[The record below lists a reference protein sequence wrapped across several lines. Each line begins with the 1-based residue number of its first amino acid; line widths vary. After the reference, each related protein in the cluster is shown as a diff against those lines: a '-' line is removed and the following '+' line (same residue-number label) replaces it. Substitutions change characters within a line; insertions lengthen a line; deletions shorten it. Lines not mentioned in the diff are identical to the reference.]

1 MGTDLTFL
9 VILGIA
15 VMLLMVISVLLAV
28 VFSQRKKNQHR
39 VAMEKLREQQQNML
53 IEAAVRSEETER
65 HRIAETLHD
74 EVGAILSS
82 AKLHLLGI
90 KTISLD
96 ERDKSLHDKGSELLN
111 DVIQKVRG
119 ISHNLHSNILKE
131 FGLNEAI
138 RDFIRKIMQGAI
150 INATTELDDS
160 YQTENPD
167 NDISI
172 YRMLQELMNNIL
184 KHANATEF
192 SISSTH
198 KDNELDLVLFHNGNG
213 LTQEQF
219 EDLRYRK
226 EGLGLKN
233 IQNRVI
239 MLKGTIHFAG
249 GSEGYRI
256 NIHVPVITSQKTIDR
271 STQ

>member
-1 MGTDLTFL
+1 MNDVTYL
-9 VILGIA
+9 VIVGIG
-15 VMLLMVISVLLAV
+15 VMLLMVVSILLAV
-28 VFSQRKKNQHR
+28 LFNQRKKDQHR
-39 VAMEKLREQQQNML
+39 TALEKLREQQQNQL

-90 KTISLD
+90 KAQQLD
-96 ERDKSLHDKGSELLN
+96 EKDQRLHEKGRELLN

-138 RDFIRKIMQGAI
+138 RHFIRKVTEGTI
-150 INATTELDDS
+150 ITGTTALDDN
-160 YQTENPD
+160 YKTENPD

-172 YRMLQELMNNIL
+172 YRMLQELVNNIL
-184 KHANATEF
+184 KYAGASEMMINSFLEN
-192 SISSTH
+192 
-198 KDNELDLVLFHNGNG
+198 NELNLVIFHNGNG
-213 LTQEQF
+213 LTQQQF
-219 EDLRYRK
+219 EEFRFQK

-239 MLKGTIHFAG
+239 LLKGTIHFTS

-256 NIHVPVITSQKTIDR
+256 NIRIPVKSSQHE
-271 STQ
+271 

>member
-1 MGTDLTFL
+1 MSVTYLAI
-9 VILGIA
+9 VGIG
-15 VMLLMVISVLLAV
+15 VMLLMVVSILLAV
-28 VFSQRKKNQHR
+28 IYNQRKKNQHR
-39 VAMEKLREQQQNML
+39 IAVEKMREQQQNQL

-90 KTISLD
+90 KAEVLD
-96 ERDKSLHDKGSELLN
+96 EKDQKLHEKGRELLN

-138 RDFIRKIMQGAI
+138 RHFLKKITQGNILSAST
-150 INATTELDDS
+150 NLDDN
-160 YQTENPD
+160 YKTENPD

-172 YRMLQELMNNIL
+172 YRIVQELLNNIM
-184 KHANATEF
+184 KYAHASEVL
-192 SISSTH
+192 ISSSLQN
-198 KDNELDLVLFHNGNG
+198 DVLDLVIFHNGNG

-219 EDLRYRK
+219 EQLRYQK

-233 IQNRVI
+233 IQNRI
-239 MLKGTIHFAG
+239 ILLKGTIHFTG
-249 GSEGYRI
+249 GTEGYRV
-256 NIHVPVITSQKTIDR
+256 NIHVPVKSNQPTHE
-271 STQ
+271 

>member
-1 MGTDLTFL
+1 MNQETDIRFL
-9 VILGIA
+9 VIIGIS
-15 VMLLMVISVLLAV
+15 VMLLLFTSFLVALI
-28 VFSQRKKNQHR
+28 FSQRKKLKYQQT
-39 VAMEKLREQQQNML
+39 MEKLREQQQNQL

-90 KTISLD
+90 KEDNLD
-96 ERDKSLHDKGSELLN
+96 ERDKKLHEKGRELLN

-138 RDFIRKIMQGAI
+138 RHFLRKVTQGTI
-150 INATTELDDS
+150 LNATTALDDN
-160 YQTENPD
+160 YKTVNPD
-167 NDISI
+167 DDISM
-172 YRMLQELMNNIL
+172 YRMVQELINNIL
-184 KHANATEF
+184 KYARATEF
-192 SISSTH
+192 LISSTLIG
-198 KDNELDLVLFHNGNG
+198 KELDLVLFHNGDG

-219 EDLRYRK
+219 EELRYQK

-233 IQNRVI
+233 IQNRI
-239 MLKGTIHFAG
+239 ILLKGTIHFTSG
-249 GSEGYRI
+249 TEGYRI
-256 NIHVPVITSQKTIDR
+256 TIHIPIK
-271 STQ
+271 STNNE

>member
-1 MGTDLTFL
+1 M
-9 VILGIA
+9 GIA
-15 VMLLMVISVLLAV
+15 VMLLMVISVLMAV
-28 VFSQRKKNQHR
+28 IFTQRKKNQHR
-39 VAMEKLREQQQNML
+39 VELEKIREQQQNQL

-90 KTISLD
+90 KAEKLD
-96 ERDKSLHDKGSELLN
+96 EKDKKLHEKGRELMN
-111 DVIQKVRG
+111 EVIQKVRG

-138 RDFIRKIMQGAI
+138 RHFAKKVTEGTVIH
-150 INATTELDDS
+150 TTTDLDDN
-160 YQTENPD
+160 YQTENPE

-172 YRMLQELMNNIL
+172 YRMVQELINNIL
-184 KHANATEF
+184 KYAHAKELML
-192 SISSTH
+192 SSTLEGH
-198 KDNELDLVLFHNGNG
+198 DLKIVIFHNGDG

-219 EDLRYRK
+219 EKLRFQK

-233 IQNRVI
+233 IQNRI
-239 MLKGTIHFAG
+239 ILLKGNIRFVRDG
-249 GSEGYRI
+249 EGFRI
-256 NIHVPVITSQKTIDR
+256 NIHVPVKSNAHE
-271 STQ
+271 

>member
-1 MGTDLTFL
+1 MNPGSDIRFIVIIAIALMLLLFASFL
-9 VILGIA
+9 VALI
-15 VMLLMVISVLLAV
+15 
-28 VFSQRKKNQHR
+28 FNQRKKIKYQR
-39 VAMEKLREQQQNML
+39 SMEKLREQQQNQL

-90 KTISLD
+90 KENSLD
-96 ERDKSLHDKGSELLN
+96 EKDKKLYEKGRELLN

-138 RDFIRKIMQGAI
+138 RHFLKKVTQGTI
-150 INATTELDDS
+150 INTTEALDDN

-172 YRMLQELMNNIL
+172 YRMVQELINNIL
-184 KHANATEF
+184 KYANASELIVSSSLTE
-192 SISSTH
+192 
-198 KDNELDLVLFHNGNG
+198 NELDLVIFHNGNG
-213 LTQEQF
+213 LAQEQF
-219 EDLRYRK
+219 EELRYRK

-239 MLKGTIHFAG
+239 LLKGKIHFTDGA
-249 GSEGYRI
+249 EGYRI
-256 NIHVPVITSQKTIDR
+256 NIQIPLKLEEA
-271 STQ
+271 

>member
-1 MGTDLTFL
+1 MTNLTFL

-15 VMLLMVISVLLAV
+15 VMLLMVVSILLAV
-28 VFSQRKKNQHR
+28 IFNQRKKSQHR
-39 VAMEKLREQQQNML
+39 TAMEKLREQQQNQL
-53 IEAAVRSEETER
+53 IEAAVRSEESER

-90 KTISLD
+90 KEDSLD
-96 ERDKSLHDKGSELLN
+96 EKDKKLYEKGRELLN
-111 DVIQKVRG
+111 DVIQQVRG

-138 RDFIRKIMQGAI
+138 RHFIRKVTEGTVL
-150 INATTELDDS
+150 NATTALDDN
-160 YQTENPD
+160 YKTENPD
-167 NDISI
+167 NDISM
-172 YRMLQELMNNIL
+172 YRIVQELVNNTL
-184 KHANATEF
+184 KYANASEF
-192 SISSTH
+192 MISSFLNG
-198 KDNELDLVLFHNGNG
+198 NELDLVIFHNGDG
-213 LTQEQF
+213 LTQKQF
-219 EDLRYRK
+219 EELRYRK

-239 MLKGTIHFAG
+239 LLKGSIHFTS

-256 NIHVPVITSQKTIDR
+256 NIHVPVKSPTNE
-271 STQ
+271 

>member
-1 MGTDLTFL
+1 MPQSTDIKYL
-9 VILGIA
+9 VIIGIS
-15 VMLLMVISVLLAV
+15 VMLLLFTSFLVALI
-28 VFSQRKKNQHR
+28 FSQRKKLKYQR
-39 VAMEKLREQQQNML
+39 SMERLREQQQNQL

-90 KTISLD
+90 KAELLD
-96 ERDKSLHDKGSELLN
+96 ERDQKLHEKGRELLN
-111 DVIQKVRG
+111 DVIGKVRG
-119 ISHNLHSNILKE
+119 ISHTLHSNILKE

-138 RDFIRKIMQGAI
+138 RHFVRKVTEGVIP
-150 INATTELDDS
+150 NATTALDDN
-160 YQTENPD
+160 YKTDNPD

-172 YRMLQELMNNIL
+172 YRMVQELVNNIL
-184 KHANATEF
+184 KYANASEF
-192 SISSTH
+192 LISSTLNG
-198 KDNELDLVLFHNGNG
+198 NELNLVIFHNGDG

-219 EDLRYRK
+219 EELRYQK

-239 MLKGTIHFAG
+239 LLKGTIHFNN

-256 NIHVPVITSQKTIDR
+256 NIHVPVKSNQP
-271 STQ
+271 

>member
-1 MGTDLTFL
+1 MNNDLTLL

-15 VMLLMVISVLLAV
+15 VMLLMVISVLMAV
-28 VFSQRKKNQHR
+28 IFSQRKKNQHR
-39 VAMEKLREQQQNML
+39 IAMEKLREQQQNQL
-53 IEAAVRSEETER
+53 IEAAVRSEEQER

-90 KTISLD
+90 KEINLD
-96 ERDKSLHDKGSELLN
+96 EKDKKLYEKGSELLN

-138 RDFIRKIMQGAI
+138 RHFLQKVTQGAVLH
-150 INATTELDDS
+150 ATTALDDN
-160 YQTENPD
+160 YKTVNPD
-167 NDISI
+167 DDISI
-172 YRMLQELMNNIL
+172 YRMVQELINNIL
-184 KHANATEF
+184 KYAKATEF
-192 SISSTH
+192 IISSTL
-198 KDNELDLVLFHNGNG
+198 KGNELDIVLFHNGDG

-219 EDLRYRK
+219 EELRYQK

-233 IQNRVI
+233 IQNRI
-239 MLKGTIHFAG
+239 ILLKGTIHFTNN
-249 GSEGYRI
+249 SEGYRI
-256 NIHVPVITSQKTIDR
+256 NIHIPVK
-271 STQ
+271 STKNE